1 MNEAFE
7 KWFKQHHPGFHETL
21 TTNDYV
27 NEHWHTEI
35 RIRKQQLKDAFF
47 AGYALRKDA
56 AS

>member
-21 TTNDYV
+21 TTDDYV
-27 NEHWHTEI
+27 IESWHNEV
-35 RIRKQQLKDAFF
+35 RVRKQQLKAAFF